1 MSKKVA
7 VIIKDKE
14 RQYEGLRT
22 SLGLLLEFHRVSMF
36 VLDHEIEMTE
46 EYNDN
51 MLFIDEMEGSR
62 YSNVQSNVEKY
73 DFKPVTTKEVVQKL
87 IENDLIIPY

>member
-22 SLGLLLEFHRVSMF
+22 SLGLLLEFHSVSMF
-36 VLDHEIEMTE
+36 VLDHEIDMTE

-62 YSNVQSNVEKY
+62 YSNVPSNVEKY
-73 DFKPVTTKEVVQKL
+73 DFKPVTMKEVSQKL
-87 IENDLIIPY
+87 IENDLVIPY

>member
-22 SLGLLLEFHRVSMF
+22 SLGLLLEFHTVSMF
-36 VLDHEIEMTE
+36 VLDHEIDMTE
-46 EYNDN
+46 AYHDN
-51 MLFIDEMEGSR
+51 MLFIDEMEGFR
-62 YSNVQSNVEKY
+62 YSNVPANVEKY
-73 DFKPVTTKEVVQKL
+73 DFKPVNMKEVAWKL
-87 IENDLIIPY
+87 IENDLVIPY